1 MFQYPSEL
9 MTAPR
14 LEMLFPTPVVIA
26 TIKKHK
32 EYKNRIVPS
41 LTERFKDNP
50 NLTAPWSELCHTW
63 QVPCD
68 DNRHHIWDDQFN
80 ELIYDFLNYLYGFTN
95 QDKVAIDSWL
105 NVHDQNMYQES
116 HEHLMAT
123 VSGIYYLQ
131 LDEGSFP
138 ATFLNPLRN
147 EVGLVKS
154 PSRTKELA
162 QHTFPNTLDIKEGN
176 LILFPSHLTHLVR
189 RSESTNLRVS
199 YSFNVRTQLTN

>member
-9 MTAPR
+9 MTVPR
-14 LEMLFPTPVVIA
+14 LEFLFPTPVVIA
-26 TIKKHK
+26 TIKNHE

-41 LTERFKDNP
+41 LIDKFKSNP
-50 NLTAPWSELCHTW
+50 DLTAPWSELCYTW

-68 DNRHHIWDDQFN
+68 DNQYHIWDEQFN
-80 ELIYDFLNYLYGFTN
+80 ELVFDFLNYLYGFTN
-95 QDKVAIDSWL
+95 QEKVSIDSWL
-105 NVHDQNMYQES
+105 NVHDQNMYQEA
-116 HEHLMAT
+116 HEHLPST
-123 VSGIYYLQ
+123 ISGIYYLQ

-147 EVGLVKS
+147 EVGLIKS
-154 PSRTKELA
+154 PSSAKELS

-199 YSFNVRTQLTN
+199 YSFNVRTH